1 MRRVNFSLLAL
12 AITALALTGCG
23 QSAKDG
29 DTAPASDGKKPDAPA
44 SATTTAP
51 ASEAGPPAG
60 AKVDFTFPQNNSKV
74 FPEFMVIFAA
84 DKMQVVPAG
93 EDVMNKA
100 KGHHHII
107 VDGGP
112 IAKGQ
117 VVPKDATHLHYGK
130 GQKTAMMKLTP
141 GKHTLTMQF
150 ADGNHISYGKAL
162 SKTVNVE
169 VVPAP
174 AKPPKVY
181 FVEPADGAKVT
192 SPVKLVFGLDGMTI
206 SPAGQNIPD
215 KTMGHHHVIVDAPVV
230 PAGVMVPADAK
241 HIHFGKG
248 QTEATL
254 ELPKGEH
261 TLTLTLADGVHMSY
275 GEALSHKI
283 TVTVE

>member
-1 MRRVNFSLLAL
+1 MRRLSLILLAF
-12 AITALALTGCG
+12 ALTACG

-29 DTAPASDGKKPDAPA
+29 ETAPASTAKTPAAPA
-44 SATTTAP
+44 SAAEKAP
-51 ASEAGPPAG
+51 TSEASAPEG

-74 FPEFMVIFAA
+74 FPEFMVIFNV
-84 DKMQVVPAG
+84 DKMEVVPAG
-93 EDVMNKA
+93 TDVANKA

-107 VDGGP
+107 VDGQP

-130 GQKTAMMKLTP
+130 GQKTAKLNLTP

-162 SKTVNVE
+162 SKTINVE

-181 FVEPADGAKVT
+181 FVEPADGATVT

-215 KTMGHHHVIVDAPVV
+215 KTMGHHHVIVNAPVV
-230 PAGVMVPADAK
+230 PAGTMVPADDT

-248 QTEATL
+248 QTETTM
-254 ELPKGEH
+254 ELPKGTH

>member
-1 MRRVNFSLLAL
+1 MRRLSLTLLAF
-12 AITALALTGCG
+12 ALTACG

-29 DTAPASDGKKPDAPA
+29 ETAPASDGKKGDAPV
-44 SATTTAP
+44 SAAKTAP
-51 ASEAGPPAG
+51 PSEAGPPAG
-60 AKVDFTFPQNNSKV
+60 AKVDFSFPQNNSKV
-74 FPEFMVIFAA
+74 FPEFMVIFNA
-84 DKMQVVPAG
+84 DKMEVVPAG
-93 EDVMNKA
+93 EDAMNKA

-107 VDGGP
+107 VDGAP

-130 GQKTAMMKLTP
+130 GQKTAKLTLTP

-162 SKTVNVE
+162 SKTINIE
-169 VVPAP
+169 VMPAP

-215 KTMGHHHVIVDAPVV
+215 KTKGHHHVIIDSPIVA
-230 PAGVMVPADAK
+230 AGTMVPADDK

-248 QTEATL
+248 QTETTL
-254 ELPKGEH
+254 ELSKGTH

>member
-1 MRRVNFSLLAL
+1 MRHLSLILLAF
-12 AITALALTGCG
+12 ALTACG

-29 DTAPASDGKKPDAPA
+29 DQAPASTAKAPAAPA
-44 SATTTAP
+44 SGAEKAP
-51 ASEAGPPAG
+51 ASEASPPEG
-60 AKVDFTFPQNNSKV
+60 AKVDFAFPQNNSKV
-74 FPEFMVIFAA
+74 FPEFMVVFNV
-84 DKMQVVPAG
+84 DKMDVVPAG
-93 EDVMNKA
+93 TDVMDKA

-112 IAKGQ
+112 IEKGLA
-117 VVPKDATHLHYGK
+117 VPADATHLHYGK
-130 GQKTAMMKLTP
+130 GQKSATLKLEP

-162 SKTVNVE
+162 SKTINVE

-174 AKPPKVY
+174 EKAPRV
-181 FVEPADGAKVT
+181 FFAEPADGATVT

-215 KTMGHHHVIVDAPVV
+215 KTMGHHHVIVDAPFV
-230 PAGVMVPADAK
+230 PAGTMVPADAT

>member
-1 MRRVNFSLLAL
+1 MRPLCLTLLAF
-12 AITALALTGCG
+12 ALTACG

-29 DTAPASDGKKPDAPA
+29 DTAPASTAKKAAAPV
-44 SATTTAP
+44 TAADKAP
-51 ASEAGPPAG
+51 SSEAGPPAG

-74 FPEFMVIFAA
+74 FPEFMVVFNV
-84 DKMQVVPAG
+84 DKMEVVAAG
-93 EDVMNKA
+93 TDAMNKA

-107 VDGGP
+107 VDGAP
-112 IAKGQ
+112 IAKGK

-130 GQKTAMMKLTP
+130 GQVTAKLNLTP
-141 GKHTLTMQF
+141 GTHTLTMQF

-162 SKTVNVE
+162 SKTINVE
-169 VVPAP
+169 VMPAP

-192 SPVKLVFGLDGMTI
+192 SPVKLVFGLDGLTI

-215 KTMGHHHVIVDAPVV
+215 KTKGHHHVIVDAPAT
-230 PAGVMVPADAK
+230 PAGMMVPADAT

-248 QTEATL
+248 QTETTL
-254 ELPKGEH
+254 ELAKGTH

-275 GEALSHKI
+275 GEGLSHKI
-283 TVTVE
+283 TITVE

>member
-1 MRRVNFSLLAL
+1 MRRLSLTLLAL
-12 AITALALTGCG
+12 ALAACG
-23 QSAKDG
+23 QSKQDAPK
-29 DTAPASDGKKPDAPA
+29 APASDAKKTPASDAKAPA
-44 SATTTAP
+44 SA
-51 ASEAGPPAG
+51 EKGPPAG

-74 FPEFMVIFAA
+74 FPEFMVVFNV

-93 EDVMNKA
+93 QDAMNKE

-112 IAKGQ
+112 VAKGQ

-130 GQKTAMMKLTP
+130 GQKMAKLSLTP

-162 SKTVNVE
+162 SKTINVE

-181 FVEPADGAKVT
+181 FVEPADGAKVK
-192 SPVKLVFGLDGMTI
+192 SPVKLVFGMDALTI

-215 KTMGHHHVIVDAPVV
+215 KTKGHHHVIINAPPV
-230 PAGVMVPADAK
+230 PAGVIVPADK
-241 HIHFGKG
+241 QHVHFGKG
-248 QTEATL
+248 QTETTM
-254 ELPKGEH
+254 ELPKGTH
-261 TLTLTLADGVHMSY
+261 KLTLQVADGMHMSY
-275 GEALSHKI
+275 GAPLSHTI
-283 TVTVE
+283 TVEVE